1 MNVDEADRRNR
12 PWLSRYPWQVAP
24 SCEYPAGNAAGLLA
38 ELAAKEPG
46 AKLIW
51 GNSAWTCSRLYRSCR
66 QFANG
71 LLGLGISRGER
82 VATMLPEGPQAFV
95 AFYGTLLAQAV
106 AVPME
111 DDLPDEEARRRLA
124 ETGAKVLV
132 APDSAL
138 ARAAALRTGTEVGK
152 IVAAAKT
159 GALSSLRARLPAFPP
174 LPPLSRGDKAA
185 LYRSGAVVPW
195 GSLLGR
201 LPKEDGFPVDPEA
214 GERLAAIR
222 YTRGTTGTP
231 KGVMLTHANLIAG
244 AVQHAAWHYG
254 DKEALARMLAALPKG
269 GGALPPGRLKGSYVL
284 AETAAPSLA
293 QPANRFGRP
302 GTIGIPLPDTEARI
316 VGGDSLKPLA
326 PGEVGE
332 LAIRGPQVMAGY
344 WNRPEE
350 TDAVLREGWLRTGDM
365 ATADEDGFFSF
376 ADRKLDL
383 IRKGDTIVY
392 PAKVERELIRHPAV
406 EDAVV
411 YGVPAAGGEE
421 EVAACIVLRR
431 EVKISEAQLKR
442 WGAERLSAAE
452 EPAFYEFRDRI
463 PSRLRLRERSRAD
476 EEGGNL
482 KID

>member
-1 MNVDEADRRNR
+1 VNLAEADRRNR
-12 PWLSRYPWQVAP
+12 PWLSHYPWQVAP
-24 SCEYPAGNAAGLLA
+24 CCEYPAGNAAVLLA
-38 ELAAKEPG
+38 DLSASQPG
-46 AKLIW
+46 AKVIL

-71 LLGLGISRGER
+71 LLGLGVSSGER
-82 VATMLPEGPQAFV
+82 VAIMLPEGPQAFV

-111 DDLPDEEARRRLA
+111 DDLPEEEARRRLA
-124 ETGAKVLV
+124 ETGARVLV

-138 ARAAALRTGTEVGK
+138 ARAAALRAGTDVGK
-152 IVAAAKT
+152 IVAAAKN
-159 GALSSLRARLPAFPP
+159 GALSSLRAKLPP
-174 LPPLSRGDKAA
+174 LPALSRGDKAA

-195 GSLLGR
+195 GALLGR
-201 LPKEDGFPVDPEA
+201 LPKDDGVQGDPEA
-214 GERLAAIR
+214 GGRLATIR

-244 AVQHAAWHYG
+244 VIQHAAWHYG

-284 AETAAPSLA
+284 VETAAAPLA

-316 VGGDSLKPLA
+316 VGGDSLEPLG

-350 TDAVLREGWLRTGDM
+350 TEAVLRDGWLRTGDM

-392 PAKVERELIRHPAV
+392 PAKVERELIRHPAI

-411 YGVPAAGGEE
+411 FGVRSAGGEE

-431 EVKISEAQLKR
+431 KVKISEAQLKR

-452 EPAFYEFRDRI
+452 EPAYYEFLDRI
-463 PSRLRLRERSRAD
+463 PSRLRLRERSRTD
-476 EEGGNL
+476 EEDGNL